1 VRVLELGQLIA
12 GPYCGQLLGDFGADA
27 VKLEAP
33 GAGDPMR
40 RWGIMHEGKSLSWPV
55 FGRNKRCI
63 AADLHSDEGRELG
76 QRLIDVADIVVEN
89 FRPGTLERL
98 GLGYE
103 EMSARNPGI
112 VYVRLTGYG
121 QDGPYSS
128 RAGYGSIGEAMGG
141 LRYISGEPDRAPSRI
156 GISIGDELAGLHGAL
171 GALMALRNRE
181 QTGRGQVVD
190 VSIYESVLALSEALI
205 PEYALAGV
213 IRQRTGT
220 VLPHV
225 APSNLYLSSDGE
237 HILVASPAG
246 GMGRPARPGTRGRAG
261 LADHRVRP
269 LALAGDIAGEGLYPG
284 RRGADA
290 GNDDDLAAHQH
301 LDDRGAIFCGEPV
314 GGRPEA
320 GYRVVG
326 HALPLG
332 LGVHCEF
339 HVAAAS
345 GGVRRESDHQDVV
358 RVVIGAGELA
368 AAIGLLG
375 GGIALPGSC
384 GHRGRRGADGLEAP
398 RSASGC
404 GRRARG
410 RRGRGRRGRSRGGR
424 GRGGRARA
432 VGSRAVRGGRGR
444 AAASQRDDGRYYQN
458 ALCVPVPHVFRFL
471 RA

>member
-1 VRVLELGQLIA
+1 MSASPRRPLAGVRVLELGQLIA

-63 AADLHSDEGRELG
+63 AADLHSDEGHELG

-205 PEYALAGV
+205 PEYARAGV

-301 LDDRGAIFCGEPV
+301 LDDRGAICCEPV
-314 GGRPEA
+314 GGRTEA
-320 GYRVVG
+320 GYRVIG
-326 HALPLG
+326 HALRLG
-332 LGVHCEF
+332 LGVHREF
-339 HVAAAS
+339 HVVAGG
-345 GGVRRESDHQDVV
+345 GGVRRKSDHQDVV
-358 RVVIGAGELA
+358 RVVIGAGELSA
-368 AAIGLLG
+368 AVGLLG
-375 GGIALPGSC
+375 GWIVHPGSR
-384 GHRGRRGADGLEAP
+384 GHRGCRGAGRLEAP
-398 RSASGC
+398 GSASG
-404 GRRARG
+404 RG
-410 RRGRGRRGRSRGGR
+410 RRGRGSGRCTRGG
-424 GRGGRARA
+424 
-432 VGSRAVRGGRGR
+432 
-444 AAASQRDDGRYYQN
+444 
-458 ALCVPVPHVFRFL
+458 
-471 RA
+471 

>member
-1 VRVLELGQLIA
+1 MSASPRGPLAGVRVLELGQLIA
-12 GPYCGQLLGDFGADA
+12 GPYCGQLLGDFGADV

-40 RWGIMHEGKSLSWPV
+40 RWGVMHEGKSLSWAV

-141 LRYISGEPDRAPSRI
+141 LRYISGEPDRAPSRV

-171 GALMALRNRE
+171 GAMMALRHRD

-190 VSIYESVLALSEALI
+190 VSIYESVLAVSEALI

-213 IRQRTGT
+213 IRQRTGA

-237 HILVASPAG
+237 HILVAANQD
-246 GMGRPARPGTRGRAG
+246 T
-261 LADHRVRP
+261 VF
-269 LALAGDIAGEGLYPG
+269 
-284 RRGADA
+284 RR
-290 GNDDDLAAHQH
+290 
-301 LDDRGAIFCGEPV
+301 
-314 GGRPEA
+314 
-320 GYRVVG
+320 
-326 HALPLG
+326 
-332 LGVHCEF
+332 
-339 HVAAAS
+339 
-345 GGVRRESDHQDVV
+345 
-358 RVVIGAGELA
+358 LA
-368 AAIGLLG
+368 AAMDQPDLATDPRYASHGARGENQAELDQVITDWAATRTAESLLAHLEQHGVPAGRLYRAPEMLSDPHFQARESIVAVEDADLGLIPMQNVAPRLSQT
-375 GGIALPGSC
+375 PGSVRWPGP
-384 GHRGRRGADGLEAP
+384 GHDQHRAEVLHEWLGTPAAADDDDGL
-398 RSASGC
+398 RLD
-404 GRRARG
+404 
-410 RRGRGRRGRSRGGR
+410 
-424 GRGGRARA
+424 A
-432 VGSRAVRGGRGR
+432 V
-444 AAASQRDDGRYYQN
+444 DT
-458 ALCVPVPHVFRFL
+458 PT
-471 RA
+471 